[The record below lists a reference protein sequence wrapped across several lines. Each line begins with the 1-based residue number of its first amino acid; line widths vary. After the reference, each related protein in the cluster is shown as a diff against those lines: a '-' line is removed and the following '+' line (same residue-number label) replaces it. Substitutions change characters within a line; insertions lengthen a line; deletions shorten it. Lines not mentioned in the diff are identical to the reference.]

1 MVKDLYSKA
10 GYCCPYDK
18 LPCKRFSYELGAG
31 ACFSYNVEGRL
42 KFTCK
47 RFVARAGFSIPKQL
61 SAEEMKKD
69 GFS

>member
-10 GYCCPYDK
+10 GYRCPYDK
-18 LPCKRFSYELGAG
+18 LPCKRFDYELGAG
-31 ACFSYNVEGRL
+31 ACFTYNVGGRL

-47 RFVARAGFSIPKQL
+47 RFVAPVCFTLSKQL
-61 SAEEMKKD
+61 SAEEMKKA